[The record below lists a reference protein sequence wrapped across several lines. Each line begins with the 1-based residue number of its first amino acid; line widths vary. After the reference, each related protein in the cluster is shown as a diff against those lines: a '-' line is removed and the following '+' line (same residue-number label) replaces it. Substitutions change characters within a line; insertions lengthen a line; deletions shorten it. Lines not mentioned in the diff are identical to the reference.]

1 MKTIDAFGLQCPKPL
16 VLAKKEI
23 DAGCCE
29 LAIKVDNQTAVNNLA
44 RLGEKTDVPVSV
56 EAIDG
61 GWLVTF
67 ARDAGSPAG
76 DFAGR
81 PAGADDEP
89 MRPGVSADAAGASCS
104 LGQGCGY
111 AVFIAHDAIGAGDAE
126 LGRSLMK
133 MALYTLAEAGDPP
146 SSLLFMNA
154 GVLLVA
160 GGERQVADSV
170 ASLIEQGT
178 EVLVCGT
185 CLDFYGV
192 KDSLA
197 VGEVSNM
204 YDILG
209 RMREAAKVISL

>member
-1 MKTIDAFGLQCPKPL
+1 METIDAFGLQCPKPL
-16 VLAKKEI
+16 VLAKKKI
-23 DAGCCE
+23 DAGQRE
-29 LAIKVDNQTAVNNLA
+29 LAVKVDNQTAVNNLV
-44 RLGEKTDVPVSV
+44 RLGDKTGIPVAA
-56 EAIDG
+56 ETIDG

-67 ARDAGSPAG
+67 TGDADAAQSASATGPAG
-76 DFAGR
+76 DGGGARR
-81 PAGADDEP
+81 PEHAADP
-89 MRPGVSADAAGASCS
+89 ASASCT

-111 AVFIAHDAIGAGDAE
+111 AVFVNHDAIGAGDAE

-154 GVLLVA
+154 GVRLVA
-160 GGERQVADSV
+160 GGEQQVADSV

-192 KDSLA
+192 KDALA

>member
-23 DAGCCE
+23 DAGCRE
-29 LAIKVDNQTAVNNLA
+29 LAVKVDNQTAVNNLA
-44 RLGEKTDVPVSV
+44 RLGDKTGIPVTT
-56 EAIDG
+56 EPIDG

-67 ARDAGSPAG
+67 AG
-76 DFAGR
+76 D
-81 PAGADDEP
+81 
-89 MRPGVSADAAGASCS
+89 ADAAESVSAKPLADDGGARRSVLAEDAAAASCS

-111 AVFIAHDAIGAGDAE
+111 AVFVNHDAIGAGDAE

-160 GGERQVADSV
+160 GGEQQVADSV